1 MNQTGRP
8 ALALA
13 LACALTAPALAQDDK
28 MRPIPAPAQPGA
40 ITLNTGPL
48 PGAVTQESWHRQ
60 YRSVFARNVT
70 QATLTPFLPAAG
82 KGSGAAV
89 IVAPGGAFRAL
100 SMENEGWQVAKA
112 LADKGVAAFV
122 LKYRLVQTPADIPG
136 FERSMAEMFAA
147 AGQRPPSP
155 ENDAITY
162 APQIA
167 DARAAFA
174 LVRARAAEWRIDPD
188 RVGMVGFSAGA
199 MLTMATT
206 LHGQDAKP
214 AFIGNIYG
222 PLGAVTV
229 PVDAPPLFVG
239 LAADDPLFGNTGYG
253 LIDSWRRAGRPVE
266 FHLFEQGGHGFG
278 MYQKSATSTG
288 WFDGFVRWLGMHGYL
303 KPAAPKQAALAQAPE
318 LSLAR
323 VFADH
328 ALLQRDQP
336 LNVWGTARAGQRL
349 TLTLGPRSVSG
360 SADAQGRWRVQLPA
374 QPAGGPYTLTVSA
387 DGQTLSR
394 DDMLVGDVYLCS
406 GQSNMEFAVKEGTN
420 ATGATYG
427 ARNDKLRYLNVKK
440 HSAATP
446 QQELQGD
453 VAWTR
458 VTPETVGD
466 ASAVC
471 YYMARSLQAKYQVP
485 VGFINASWG
494 GTTIQGWIAGES
506 LRTLGD
512 YRTGVAAMA
521 QYGTDRDAAVRAEG
535 ERNEAW
541 WRANDPAAAKQQAW
555 SKPDFNDA
563 AWPQVTPSGSWKDS
577 GAAGFKDFDGVVW
590 YRTSVTLTAEQARVA
605 NALRLGPIDT
615 YDSTWVNGVRVGGV
629 STAWV
634 WRDYAVPA
642 GAFRAGRNVIAV
654 RVLNSGKAGGLSGQP
669 AGRSIGTLD
678 GQTIALP
685 EAWKV
690 QRGSALKGL
699 KMPPAPWDVPTSLT
713 TLYNGM
719 IAPLAGYGFKLA
731 AWYQGES
738 NAGAPQEYRTL
749 LPLLI
754 SDWRQ
759 RLDQPA
765 LPFLVVQLTAFGA
778 TAKAPGQS
786 GWAELRDAQAATVAA
801 DAHTGLAVT
810 LDVGDRF
817 DIHPTQKTVVGERLA
832 RAARAVAYGEKTAS
846 GSPTALSAQRR
857 GNDIV
862 IAFRDTGG
870 GLVTYSSDRALGFE
884 VCDGTACRYA
894 EARAEGD
901 SVVLPGAAT
910 AAGAGITRTRVRY
923 AWADAPFVNLFSGD
937 DLPAAPFQ
945 LEVR

>member
-1 MNQTGRP
+1 MKRANL
-8 ALALA
+8 AALA
-13 LACALTAPALAQDDK
+13 LACAVGGAAQAQDDK
-28 MRPIPAPAQPGA
+28 MMPIAVPAQPGA
-40 ITLNTGPL
+40 IILSTGQL
-48 PGAVTQESWHRQ
+48 PGATTPESWHRQ

-82 KGSGAAV
+82 KASGAAV

-112 LADKGVAAFV
+112 LADRGVAAFV
-122 LKYRLVQTPADIPG
+122 LKYRLIQTPADIPG
-136 FERSMAEMFAA
+136 FERSMAQLFADA
-147 AGQRPPSP
+147 AKRPPSP
-155 ENDAITY
+155 QDDAATY

-174 LVRARAAEWRIDPD
+174 LVRAHAAEWRIDPD
-188 RVGMVGFSAGA
+188 RVGMLGFSAGA

-222 PLGAVTV
+222 PLGAVSV
-229 PVDAPPLFVG
+229 PATAPPLFVG
-239 LAADDPLFGNTGYG
+239 LAADDPLFGNSGYG
-253 LIDSWRRAGRPVE
+253 LVDSWRRAGRPVE

-278 MYQKSATSTG
+278 MYQKNTTSTG
-288 WFDGFVRWLGMHGYL
+288 WYDSFVRWLGMHGYL
-303 KPAAPKQAALAQAPE
+303 QAAAPKQAPE
-318 LSLAR
+318 LSLAG
-323 VFADH
+323 VFSDH
-328 ALLQRDQP
+328 AVLQRDQP
-336 LNVWGTARAGQRL
+336 MNVWGTARAGQRL

-360 SADAQGRWRVQLPA
+360 TADAQGRWRLQLPA
-374 QPAGGPYTLTVSA
+374 QAAGGPYTLSVRA

-394 DDMLVGDVYLCS
+394 EDILVGDVYLCS
-406 GQSNMEFAVKEGTN
+406 GQSNMEFPVSAGTN
-420 ATGATYG
+420 AVGVTYG
-427 ARNDKLRYLNVKK
+427 ARNDQLRYLNVPKY
-440 HSAATP
+440 SAATP
-446 QQELQGD
+446 QAEMHGAA
-453 VAWTR
+453 AWTG
-458 VTPETVGD
+458 VTPETVGN

-506 LRTLGD
+506 LATLGD
-512 YRTGVAAMA
+512 YRTGVAAVA
-521 QYGTDRDAAVRAEG
+521 QYGADQALALRAEA
-535 ERNEAW
+535 ERNAAW
-541 WRANDPAAAKQQAW
+541 WRAHDPAANAQRGW
-555 SKPDFNDA
+555 SAPDFDDA
-563 AWPQVTPSGSWKDS
+563 AWPQVTPSGAWQDS
-577 GAAGFKDFDGVVW
+577 SLAGFKDFNGVAW
-590 YRTSVTLTAEQARVA
+590 YRTSVTLTAEQARAA

-615 YDSTWVNGVRVGGV
+615 YDSTWVNGVRVGGI

-642 GAFRAGRNVIAV
+642 GVFRPGRNVIAV
-654 RVLNSGKAGGLSGQP
+654 QVLNGGKGGGLSGLP
-669 AGRSIGTLD
+669 SARSIGTSD
-678 GQTIALP
+678 GQSIPLP

-699 KMPPAPWDVPTSLT
+699 KVPPAPWDVPTSLT

-738 NAGAPQEYRTL
+738 NAGAAQEYRSL
-749 LPLLI
+749 LPLLMR
-754 SDWRQ
+754 DWRQ
-759 RLDQPA
+759 RLAQPS
-765 LPFLVVQLTAFGA
+765 LPVLVVQLTAFGS
-778 TAKAPGQS
+778 TAKTPGQS
-786 GWAELRDAQAATVAA
+786 GWAELRDAQAASVAA
-801 DAHTGLAVT
+801 DAHAGLAVT

-832 RAARAVAYGEKTAS
+832 HAARVAAYGEQTAP

-857 GNDIV
+857 GSDIV
-862 IAFRDTGG
+862 IAFRNTGG
-870 GLVTYSSDRALGFE
+870 GLVTYSSDRAIGFE
-884 VCDGTACRYA
+884 ACAGPACRYA
-894 EARAEGD
+894 EARVDGD
-901 SVVLPGAAT
+901 TVVLPGAAS
-910 AAGAGITRTRVRY
+910 GGVTRVRY
-923 AWADAPFVNLFSGD
+923 AWADAPLVNLFSGD

>member
-1 MNQTGRP
+1 MRADSNRHWMSGAVRM
-8 ALALA
+8 
-13 LACALTAPALAQDDK
+13 LTLTWVLSTPALAQDEK
-28 MRPIPAPAQPGA
+28 MTPITAPAQPGA

-48 PGAVTQESWHRQ
+48 PGAATPESWHRQ

-70 QATLTPFLPAAG
+70 QATLTPFLPATG

-89 IVAPGGAFRAL
+89 IVAPGGAFRTL
-100 SMENEGWQVAKA
+100 SMENEGWQVAQA

-136 FERSMAEMFAA
+136 FERSMAEMFSAA
-147 AGQRPPSP
+147 AKRPPSP
-155 ENDAITY
+155 DNDATTY

-199 MLTMATT
+199 MLTMATA

-222 PLGAVTV
+222 PLGAVTA
-229 PVDAPPLFVG
+229 PADAPPLFIG
-239 LAADDPLFGNTGYG
+239 LAADDPLFGSSGYG

-288 WFDGFVRWLGMHGYL
+288 WFDSFVRWLGMHGYL
-303 KPAAPKQAALAQAPE
+303 QPQTPKQASE
-318 LSLAR
+318 LSLAG
-323 VFADH
+323 VFSDH
-328 ALLQRDQP
+328 AVLQRDQP
-336 LNVWGTARAGQRL
+336 LQVWGTARAGQQV
-349 TLTLGPRSVSG
+349 TLTLGTHSASG

-374 QPAGGPYTLTVSA
+374 QAAGGPYTMTVSA
-387 DGQTLSR
+387 EGQTLR
-394 DDMLVGDVYLCS
+394 REDLLVGDVYLCS
-406 GQSNMEFAVKEGTN
+406 GQSNMEFKVKEGTN
-420 ATGATYG
+420 AAGATYA
-427 ARNDKLRYLNVKK
+427 ARNDKLRYLNVQK

-446 QQELQGD
+446 QAELKGA
-453 VAWTR
+453 VAWTA
-458 VTPETVGD
+458 VTPETVGE

-494 GTTIQGWIAGES
+494 GTTIQGWIAAES
-506 LRTLGD
+506 LRTLDD
-512 YRTGVAAMA
+512 YRAGVATVA
-521 QYGTDRDAAVRAEG
+521 QYGADRDAAVRAEG

-541 WRANDPAAAKQQAW
+541 WRANDPAAAKQHAW
-555 SKPDFNDA
+555 SQPDFNDA
-563 AWPQVTPSGSWKDS
+563 GWPQVTPSGSWKDS
-577 GAAGFKDFDGVVW
+577 GVAGFKDFDGVVW
-590 YRTSVTLTAEQARVA
+590 YRTSITLTAQQARAA

-615 YDSTWVNGVRVGGV
+615 YDSTWVNGVRIGGA
-629 STAWV
+629 STAWA

-642 GAFRAGRNVIAV
+642 GVFRTGRNVVAV
-654 RVLNSGKAGGLSGQP
+654 RALNSGKAGGLSGQP
-669 AGRSIGTLD
+669 FARSIGTSD
-678 GQTIALP
+678 GQAIPLP
-685 EAWKV
+685 EAWKF

-699 KMPPAPWDVPTSLT
+699 KMPPAPWDVPTSFT

-749 LPLLI
+749 LPLLMR
-754 SDWRQ
+754 DWRQ

-778 TAKAPGQS
+778 TAKTPGQS

-801 DAHTGLAVT
+801 DAHAGLAVT

-832 RAARAVAYGEKTAS
+832 RAARAVAYGEKTAP
-846 GSPTALSAQRR
+846 GSPQALSAQRR

-870 GLVTYSSDRALGFE
+870 GLATYSADRAIGFE
-884 VCDGTACRYA
+884 VCAGQACRYA
-894 EARAEGD
+894 EARVDGD
-901 SVVLPGAAT
+901 TVVLPGAA
-910 AAGAGITRTRVRY
+910 ADVTRVRY
-923 AWADAPFVNLFSGD
+923 AWADAPFINLFSGD